1 MHSSD
6 HMELSDDLRH
16 PDPFESS
23 ATRSWPVSD
32 HLRVGNFLLILS
44 DQDKVEENVFA
55 ASSLVDG

>member
-1 MHSSD
+1 
-6 HMELSDDLRH
+6 MELSDDLRH